1 MSELKTRRDFL
12 VQTGAAGAALAGA
25 AALAAR
31 AENPTTTE
39 AKKPMAD
46 NKKIL
51 VAADPY
57 AVSLKEAVVAHLKI
71 KGYDVTDLGSVAGKD
86 IPYFDGA
93 VAVCKAMQAGQAP
106 RAVLFCGTGMGMS
119 IVANRFK
126 GCTASVVESVYAAKM
141 CRAINNAN
149 VLCLGQMIWGADMA
163 QAAVDAFLDTKFTE
177 GLEGIS
183 DFLHDACSKVEAI
196 RP

>member
-1 MSELKTRRDFL
+1 MSEQTRRGFM
-12 VQTGAAGAALAGA
+12 VQASVAGAALAGA
-25 AALAAR
+25 AALTAQAQ
-31 AENPTTTE
+31 TQKTE
-39 AKKPMAD
+39 AKKEMAD
-46 NKKIL
+46 SKKIL

-57 AVSLKEAVVAHLKI
+57 AVSLKNAVVAHLKA
-71 KGYDVTDLGSVAGKD
+71 KGYEVTDLGSDAGKEC
-86 IPYFDGA
+86 PYFDGA

-106 RAVLFCGTGMGMS
+106 RAILFCGTGMGMS

-141 CRAINNAN
+141 CRSINNAN

-163 QAAVDAFLDTKFTE
+163 KAAVDVFLDTKFTE

-183 DFLHDACSKVEAI
+183 DFLHNACKTVEAI

>member
-1 MSELKTRRDFL
+1 
-12 VQTGAAGAALAGA
+12 
-25 AALAAR
+25 
-31 AENPTTTE
+31 
-39 AKKPMAD
+39 MAD
-46 NKKIL
+46 SKKIL

-57 AVSLKEAVVAHLKI
+57 AVSLRDAVVAHLKS
-71 KGYDVTDLGSVAGKD
+71 KGYEVTDFSTSQGKAC
-86 IPYFDGA
+86 PYFEGA
-93 VAVCKAMQAGQAP
+93 VAVCKALQAGEAG
-106 RAVLFCGTGMGMS
+106 RAILFCGTGMGMS

-163 QAAVDAFLDTKFTE
+163 KAAVDVFLNTKFTE
-177 GLEGIS
+177 GLEGLS
-183 DFLHDACSKVEAI
+183 DFLRDACEKVEAI

>member
-57 AVSLKEAVVAHLKI
+57 AVSLKEARHAILAQHRNYRGIRGDLCDYELLQALFKEWKPGEVPTKNLAPVALPAASTVYVV
-71 KGYDVTDLGSVAGKD
+71 DRPGSIQSFIYVGQVAPPKSNPD
-86 IPYFDGA
+86 EI
-93 VAVCKAMQAGQAP
+93 
-106 RAVLFCGTGMGMS
+106 
-119 IVANRFK
+119 
-126 GCTASVVESVYAAKM
+126 
-141 CRAINNAN
+141 AIELMN
-149 VLCLGQMIWGADMA
+149 VNI
-163 QAAVDAFLDTKFTE
+163 
-177 GLEGIS
+177 
-183 DFLHDACSKVEAI
+183 
-196 RP
+196 

>member
-1 MSELKTRRDFL
+1 MNEGTTRRTFL
-12 VQTGAAGAALAGA
+12 AQAGIAGTMLAGA
-25 AALAAR
+25 AVLTAK
-31 AENPTTTE
+31 AETQTTE
-39 AKKPMAD
+39 AKKTMAD

-57 AVSLKEAVVAHLKI
+57 AVSLKEAIVAHLKE
-71 KGYDVTDLGSVAGKD
+71 KGYEITDLGSVQGKD
-86 IPYFDGA
+86 IPYFEGA
-93 VAVCKAMQAGQAP
+93 TAVCKAMQAGQAH
-106 RAVLFCGTGMGMS
+106 RAILFCGTGMGMS

-141 CRAINNAN
+141 CRAINNSN
-149 VLCLGQMIWGADMA
+149 VLCLGQMIWGPDMA
-163 QAAVDAFLDTKFTE
+163 KAAVDAFLTTKFTE

-183 DFLHDACSKVEAI
+183 GFLHDACGKVEAI

>member
-1 MSELKTRRDFL
+1 MTHDKR
-12 VQTGAAGAALAGA
+12 
-25 AALAAR
+25 
-31 AENPTTTE
+31 
-39 AKKPMAD
+39 
-46 NKKIL
+46 IL

-57 AVSLKEAVVAHLKI
+57 AVPLKNAVAEHLKS
-71 KGYDVTDLGSVAGKD
+71 KGFEVVDLGADTGRE

-93 VAVCKAMQAGQAP
+93 VAVCQAMQAGEAP

-163 QAAVDAFLDTKFTE
+163 KAAVEAFLSTRFTE

-183 DFLHDACSKVEAI
+183 GFLHDACARVESI